1 MCAFQKLRTLRIAN
15 AKMNV
20 SEHSVLT
27 MDSLLLDS
35 SDDDSVQSLEY
46 DGFDCSHGDADN
58 YFEVNSL
65 DARDNGN
72 DQEELKEDY
81 SFACEKGTAYPRITQ
96 HNRSAL
102 DEQNKHK
109 PHKQNHQR
117 HHFSMA
123 LGRQQ
128 HFHYRRRGNP
138 PHSNSK
144 TQFRPHRPPFAVT
157 AIYLVTQFNVSLY
170 LSESIHLTVYQW
182 SLMNCAVA
190 TFLYTAK
197 QYRKVM
203 SQMQVQS
210 FFSLTL
216 AEIVTAVT
224 MVLLILQLR
233 SAALVVLV
241 GGLIYMALATG
252 IASVYLLTIG
262 NMDVDC
268 NDDEDVDDDE
278 HLKPLSQHHS
288 LPLYQQPRP
297 RQESFRVPL
306 QIIL

>member
-1 MCAFQKLRTLRIAN
+1 M
-15 AKMNV
+15 
-20 SEHSVLT
+20 
-27 MDSLLLDS
+27 
-35 SDDDSVQSLEY
+35 
-46 DGFDCSHGDADN
+46 
-58 YFEVNSL
+58 
-65 DARDNGN
+65 
-72 DQEELKEDY
+72 
-81 SFACEKGTAYPRITQ
+81 
-96 HNRSAL
+96 
-102 DEQNKHK
+102 
-109 PHKQNHQR
+109 
-117 HHFSMA
+117 
-123 LGRQQ
+123 
-128 HFHYRRRGNP
+128 
-138 PHSNSK
+138 
-144 TQFRPHRPPFAVT
+144 T

-182 SLMNCAVA
+182 FLMNCAVA

-210 FFSLTL
+210 SISLTL

-297 RQESFRVPL
+297 RQGSFRIPL